1 METDRDLTLSLM
13 AGIDIPIP
21 ECQVIVHQPTIKEI
35 GYLGEPSFLS
45 AAQCLCLF
53 KTMFKNQGDLLAD
66 YTNFSI
72 FMMIMNEDE
81 GKQKKAE
88 VTELLKVL
96 FPGLK
101 PLFTPRSLLLN
112 SSEGSIIIDES
123 NFESLQT
130 VLRQVF
136 CSSSSANSGYQN
148 FNPQGEKAREI
159 AEKLMRGRQRV
170 AEQKGSSSSS
180 LFAQYVSMLTIGL
193 NSMTLEDCL
202 NLTIFQLYDLVER
215 YQLYVAYDID
225 IRSRLAG
232 GKPDSK
238 PDNWM
243 KNIH

>member
-1 METDRDLTLSLM
+1 METRELTLSLM

-21 ECQVIVHQPTIKEI
+21 ECQLVIHQPTIREI
-35 GYLGEPSFLS
+35 GYLGETSFLS
-45 AAQCLCLF
+45 AAQCLCLY
-53 KTMFKNQGDLLAD
+53 KSMFKNADDALAD
-66 YTNFSI
+66 YSNFSI
-72 FMMIMNEDE
+72 FIMIMNDAE
-81 GKQKKAE
+81 GKGKKQE
-88 VTELLKVL
+88 VIELLQVL
-96 FPGLK
+96 CPGLK
-101 PLFTPRSLLLN
+101 PLFTPRSLVLN

-123 NFESLQT
+123 NFESLQE

-136 CSSSSANSGYQN
+136 CTSSASNSGYQN
-148 FNPQGEKAREI
+148 FNPQGDKAREI

-180 LFAQYVSMLTIGL
+180 MFTQYVSMLTIGL

-215 YQLYVAYDID
+215 YQLYMSYDID